1 MSSLALIADENKL
14 KKQVSMQGIEMYGI
28 INKQGKMIDHWGK
41 NALKLSKDKEDI
53 LLMQMALQNS
63 MQRDFNDEFGT
74 VKFCMTQREKIKL
87 ICFPL
92 TEDKIVLV
100 VADKKTNIKTIIDR
114 TKKLLSSI
122 YFSTP
127 SIKQGVTV

>member
-1 MSSLALIADENKL
+1 
-14 KKQVSMQGIEMYGI
+14 
-28 INKQGKMIDHWGK
+28 MIDYWGK

-53 LLMQMALQNS
+53 FLMQMALQNS

-74 VKFCMTQREKIKL
+74 VKFHITQREKIKL

-100 VADKKTNIKTIIDR
+100 VADKKTNTETIIDR
-114 TKKLLSSI
+114 TRKLLGPV
-122 YFSTP
+122 YFSKP
-127 SIKQGVTV
+127 SIKQGVTF